1 MRYLLDTEVW
11 LLMKAQPER
20 LGSHTLSLIADE
32 RNQLLLSAMSSLE
45 IAMKYRQGRIHLPK
59 PPDQYVPDRMLASVV
74 EGIPLEH
81 SHALRVCRLDDH
93 HTDPFDRALVGQ
105 AMLEDLPIIPADPSL
120 AAYEVEVIDATK

>member
-1 MRYLLDTEVW
+1 MN
-11 LLMKAQPER
+11 AQPER
-20 LGSHTLSLIADE
+20 LGPHTLSLITDE

-81 SHALRVCRLDDH
+81 SHALRVSRLDDH
-93 HTDPFDRALVGQ
+93 HTDPFDRVLVGQ
-105 AMLEDLPIIPADPSL
+105 AMLEDIPIISADRSL
-120 AAYEVEVIDATK
+120 TDYEIECIDATK

>member
-1 MRYLLDTEVW
+1 MN
-11 LLMKAQPER
+11 AQPER
-20 LGSHTLSLIADE
+20 LGPHTLSLITDE
-32 RNQLLLSAMSSLE
+32 RNQLLPSALSSLE

-93 HTDPFDRALVGQ
+93 HTDPFDRVLVGQ
-105 AMLEDLPIIPADPSL
+105 AMLEDIPIISADPSL
-120 AAYEVEVIDATK
+120 AAYQVEVIDATK